1 MAKKQNQT
9 APENIEAVNVT
20 EAFFDK
26 YKKEIVAAVIA
37 VFVIAACIIG
47 WNAYSGSRN
56 QKASEA
62 LFPCETYFGEEN
74 YDKALNG
81 DGANCVG
88 LLKVIDDFGSTKAGN
103 LARLYAGIC
112 YAQTGQFE
120 DAKTQ
125 LEKFDTQ
132 DDEMISPATIG
143 LLGNVYANLGQN
155 DKAVELL
162 KKAAKRASNPSLTP
176 TFLHGLCLRWLP
188 QLDGRRRSSSRPHR
202 SLRLTAK
209 PTRLWNS
216 TSRSRP
222 TIPLRW

>member
-112 YAQTGQFE
+112 YAQQV
-120 DAKTQ
+120 
-125 LEKFDTQ
+125 
-132 DDEMISPATIG
+132 S
-143 LLGNVYANLGQN
+143 
-155 DKAVELL
+155 
-162 KKAAKRASNPSLTP
+162 S
-176 TFLHGLCLRWLP
+176 
-188 QLDGRRRSSSRPHR
+188 RRQRLSSRSST
-202 SLRLTAK
+202 LRT
-209 PTRLWNS
+209 TR
-216 TSRSRP
+216 
-222 TIPLRW
+222 